1 MKAVTWLPRSVRSVF
16 SRTEE
21 YVLLTTSPTRT
32 AVHRRRNSCSWRG
45 FMHLFSLRKVLVSVT
60 LVPMFLLLAIFCQ
73 GVPPSYNDI
82 RTFER
87 RLPQHSSLA
96 MPKNQHQPQYV
107 RFPGHLWGYGF
118 NNILQE
124 TFVLSLPFARFPS
137 LIGPSDPE
145 F

>member
-1 MKAVTWLPRSVRSVF
+1 MKAVTWVPRSVRSIF

-32 AVHRRRNSCSWRG
+32 AVYRRRNPCSLRG

-73 GVPPSYNDI
+73 GVPPRYDDI
-82 RTFER
+82 RAFER
-87 RLPQHSSLA
+87 RLPQHSLA
-96 MPKNQHQPQYV
+96 MSKNQHQPQYV

-124 TFVLSLPFARFPS
+124 TFVLSLPFAPFPP
-137 LIGPSDPE
+137 LISPSDSE
-145 F
+145 Y